1 MKALWFVL
9 FVLVLQQLDG
19 NIIGPAILGDKTGL
33 NSFWVLF
40 TIILFGGL
48 WGIVGMIIAVP
59 LFAVI
64 YDTIKK
70 LVRRGL
76 HNKEQIELWDQYK
89 ADYPDEEPKRK

>member
-1 MKALWFVL
+1 M
-9 FVLVLQQLDG
+9 
-19 NIIGPAILGDKTGL
+19 
-33 NSFWVLF
+33 VLF

-64 YDTIKK
+64 YNTIKR

-76 HNKEQIELWDQYK
+76 FRKEQLELWEQYK
-89 ADYPDEEPKRK
+89 ADYPDEEPKVRKK